1 MSSFYKGRDDSI
13 FSRLTEQGI
22 AKETV
27 SELSKRGTFQA
38 GKEIPSDVEYSPPQ
52 GKRLFGR
59 FEKREIEVYQPGT
72 PTAQTDLLADCER
85 QFILPFAVPMSL
97 TFRSPPITD
106 DAYRYIPDEIKDD
119 SLFFL
124 LSRTD
129 VKRLPNGFIT
139 WTPIV
144 VVIKRMVVTRIR
156 ACFHPNDRHF
166 FVQRVRLWQ
175 NKTNS
180 YYVIED
186 KRLTKEVI
194 LNVIAKYIEMEGI
207 FKRG

>member
-1 MSSFYKGRDDSI
+1 MPSNLYGRDDSI
-13 FSRLTEQGI
+13 FGHLTEEGI
-22 AKETV
+22 AKNTI
-27 SELSKRGTFQA
+27 SELSKRGTFSQ
-38 GKEIPSDVEYSPPQ
+38 GREVPDDVEWSPPQ
-52 GKRLFGR
+52 GKRLFSR
-59 FEKREIEVYQPGT
+59 YEKRELEVYKPGT

-97 TFRSPPITD
+97 AFRSPPITD

-144 VVIKRMVVTRIR
+144 VVIKRMVVARIR
-156 ACFHPNDRHF
+156 VCYHPNDRHF

-175 NKTNS
+175 NKSNS
-180 YYVIED
+180 YYIIED
-186 KRLTKEVI
+186 KRLTKEVV
-194 LNVIAKYIEMEGI
+194 LNIISKYIEMEGI